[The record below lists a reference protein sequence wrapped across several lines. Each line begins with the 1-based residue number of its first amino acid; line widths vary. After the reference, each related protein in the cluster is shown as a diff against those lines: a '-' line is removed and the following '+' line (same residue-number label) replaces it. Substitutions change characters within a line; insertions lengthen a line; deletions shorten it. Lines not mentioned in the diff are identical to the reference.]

1 MEMIK
6 RFFKDESGA
15 TMVEY
20 AVLVA
25 LISIAV
31 IVTVVL
37 IGTELNNLFNIV
49 VDCITVPRG
58 ALCPAAAA

>member
-1 MEMIK
+1 MNTLV

-25 LISIAV
+25 LITVAVVTIIFTLGGQINSAFQTVSTCLTAPDNCSI
-31 IVTVVL
+31 
-37 IGTELNNLFNIV
+37 
-49 VDCITVPRG
+49 
-58 ALCPAAAA
+58 

>member
-1 MEMIK
+1 MNTLV

-25 LISIAV
+25 LITVAV
-31 IVTVVL
+31 VFIIFTLGGQINSAFKAVSECLVTPSA
-37 IGTELNNLFNIV
+37 
-49 VDCITVPRG
+49 CS
-58 ALCPAAAA
+58 